1 MPEVF
6 VGMGSNVEP
15 HTHFRLAMG
24 ELESRFGPVDRSS
37 VWSTEAVGFTGD
49 AFLNMVLGWQTD
61 LELQQLMQALG
72 EVEMLCGRRRGDK
85 RFGPRTMDLDLLLYG
100 DEIHQKP
107 PLPRPEI
114 LEYGFVLG
122 PLAELAP
129 GKEHP
134 TLKLT
139 FGQLWDQRRQAMPA
153 MTPVTM
159 QW

>member
-1 MPEVF
+1 
-6 VGMGSNVEP
+6 
-15 HTHFRLAMG
+15 
-24 ELESRFGPVDRSS
+24 
-37 VWSTEAVGFTGD
+37 
-49 AFLNMVLGWQTD
+49 
-61 LELQQLMQALG
+61 
-72 EVEMLCGRRRGDK
+72 
-85 RFGPRTMDLDLLLYG
+85 MDLDLLLYG

-129 GKEHP
+129 GKKHP